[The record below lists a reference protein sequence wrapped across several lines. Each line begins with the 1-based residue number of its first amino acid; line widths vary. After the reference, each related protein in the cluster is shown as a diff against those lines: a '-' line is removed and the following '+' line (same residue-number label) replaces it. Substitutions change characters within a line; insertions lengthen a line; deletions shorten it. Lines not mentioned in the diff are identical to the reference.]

1 MKKIVSFIMVL
12 ALLCGLCACG
22 TASDGAATTGAA
34 GTEASAPKGGSFR
47 VGYGE
52 ANITPDDPVPLA
64 GYGRSDQRI
73 SNGVINYLMATC
85 LAITDED
92 DNTILL
98 ISTDLVA
105 PHDSSPHAPTISELT
120 GVPVENIVIAATHTH
135 SSPDFSYSHLPEV
148 ARAKE
153 KMLKGLEKAALAAME
168 DRKPAQ
174 MFGASVETE
183 SLNFV
188 RHYLMNDG
196 TYCGDNFG
204 SAASGYKDHASQADP
219 LMQLIKFTREG
230 DKDIILTNFQTHP
243 HRTGG
248 NQKFNISA
256 DIVGEYRTAM
266 EQDLGV
272 KVIYFSGAGGNINPT
287 SRITEKNVT
296 ADYKEQ
302 GKAMARY
309 AQSAEY
315 VPLNTG
321 KVQASQMEFSAEVN
335 HSLDAYATFCDDLV
349 ARWNR
354 GEIETAELIN
364 LAAAEG
370 ITINSPYHANAVVK
384 RSKLEKTSSFNIWA
398 YSFGDVGFIAAP
410 YEMFDTNGIYIR
422 DNSPFQYT
430 MISTLAN
437 GTNGYLPSE
446 LAFGYGCYEVDI
458 TNFARGTAER
468 AADEFVSMLT
478 EQYQNK

>member
-1 MKKIVSFIMVL
+1 MVL

-22 TASDGAATTGAA
+22 AA
-34 GTEASAPKGGSFR
+34 GSTAPTAGTDDAGSSATAGSFR
-47 VGYGE
+47 VGYGQ
-52 ANITPDDPVPLA
+52 ANITPDDPVPMA

-105 PHDSSPHAPTISELT
+105 PHDSTPHAPTLSELT

-135 SSPDFSYSHLPEV
+135 SSPDFSYSHMPEV

-174 MFGASVETE
+174 MFGGSVKTE

-230 DKDIILTNFQTHP
+230 GQDVVLANFQMHP

-248 NQKFNISA
+248 YRKPDVSA
-256 DIVGEYRTAM
+256 DVTGAM
-266 EQDLGV
+266 RKAYEEKTGCLFA
-272 KVIYFSGAGGNINPT
+272 YFSGDSGNVNGH
-287 SRITEKNVT
+287 SRIQLENATQDHIAHGKAL
-296 ADYKEQ
+296 ADYALQIKLRDVQ
-302 GKAMARY
+302 LGQLKAA
-309 AQSAEY
+309 S
-315 VPLNTG
+315 
-321 KVQASQMEFSAEVN
+321 KV
-335 HSLDAYATFCDDLV
+335 LDAPINHDEDHLLPQAQEIDKLWKETKDQAICKPLLEKYGFNSVYRAGALV
-349 ARWNR
+349 ARVNMP
-354 GEIETAELIN
+354 ETL
-364 LAAAEG
+364 G
-370 ITINSPYHANAVVK
+370 IPLWTLSM
-384 RSKLEKTSSFNIWA
+384 
-398 YSFGDVGFIAAP
+398 GDIAFVGAP
-410 YEMFDTNGIYIR
+410 YEMFDTNGQQIK
-422 DNSPFQYT
+422 DASPFRMT
-430 MISTLAN
+430 FIMTL
-437 GTNGYLPSE
+437 TND
-446 LAFGYGCYEVDI
+446 GYGYMPSRMGFEHGGYSTDTCRFKPGIGELL
-458 TNFARGTAER
+458 AENYI
-468 AADEFVSMLT
+468 ELLESMA
-478 EQYQNK
+478 